1 MKMAFA
7 IRAKHKELQDA
18 VLILPPLITVSP
30 VLHKISVEKKHN
42 LIYHEHVPAISL
54 FSPLLSAF
62 RKSKPWI
69 FVFSPSQTWLNLYE
83 IEAFNCK
90 RNLSAYMLSS
100 AMAALIILSMDL
112 IITNINLFVLILLLP
127 CHVAKLPSLGNAN

>member
-30 VLHKISVEKKHN
+30 VLHKISVEKKYN

-83 IEAFNCK
+83 IEAFK
-90 RNLSAYMLSS
+90 ESFSIYVVLS
-100 AMAALIILSMDL
+100 
-112 IITNINLFVLILLLP
+112 NGCFNNFINGP
-127 CHVAKLPSLGNAN
+127 HHN